1 MSYSLEAINQ
11 LDGIDWSFPSLANS
25 GIHSFHWYPATYIAA
40 IPGTLIPFFAK
51 EGEVVLDPFCGSGT
65 TGVEAIR
72 LGRRFIGVDT
82 NPVALLMT
90 NAKLSFPDPGQLR
103 KVIDDVIRRAES
115 LFGMAEVP
123 EHPRAAELLDWYH
136 PETMNTLNRLL
147 ASIME
152 VKSDLFRE
160 ALLSVYSGVLK
171 NCSSQGKHWG
181 WVCDNV
187 KPKASEIV
195 FKDAISAFAG
205 AANDYL
211 KFSKSSF
218 DSVKVHDSGVKRAD
232 VRGRY
237 SLFHGSCVDELR
249 RLSPGAVD
257 FIMTSPPYYGVADYV
272 KSQRLT
278 YLWFDVDELAEK
290 NLGFRSF
297 EALRKNEAGARS
309 NRFRKNSHSLY
320 MDFMRAFFAQ
330 CYRVLK
336 NNGYMALVV
345 GESQAREATTEILID
360 SAIEEGFSLSCRAE
374 RDIKQSR
381 RRLMAKV
388 KGEDILILQR
398 IEK

>member
-1 MSYSLEAINQ
+1 MSCNLEITSQ

-51 EGEVVLDPFCGSGT
+51 EGAVVLDPFCGSGT
-65 TGVEAIR
+65 TGVESVR
-72 LGRRFIGVDT
+72 LGRSFIGIDT

-90 NAKLSFPDPGQLR
+90 NAKLSFPDPAQLK
-103 KVIDDVIRRAES
+103 KVIDDVIGRAES
-115 LFGMAEVP
+115 LFGVREVP
-123 EHPRAAELLDWYH
+123 EHPRVDELLSWYH

-147 ASIME
+147 MSILE
-152 VKSDLFRE
+152 VKSELFRD
-160 ALLSVYSGVLK
+160 ALLSVFSGILK

-187 KPKASEIV
+187 KPKPFEIV
-195 FKDAISAFAG
+195 FKDAISIFAG

-211 KFSKSSF
+211 KFSKISF
-218 DSVKVHDSGVKRAD
+218 ESVKVHNPDIKRSE

-237 SLFHGSCVDELR
+237 NLHHGSCVDELR
-249 RLSPGAVD
+249 RIKPNSVD
-257 FIMTSPPYYGVADYV
+257 FVMTSPPYYGVADYV

-278 YLWFDVDELAEK
+278 YLWFDLESLADK
-290 NLGFRSF
+290 KLGFSSF
-297 EALRKNEAGARS
+297 EALRSNEAGARS

-320 MDFMRAFFAQ
+320 MEFMRAFFTQ
-330 CYRVLK
+330 CHRVLK
-336 NNGYMALVV
+336 NNSYMALVV
-345 GESQAREATTEILID
+345 GESQAREATTEVLIE
-360 SAIEEGFSLSCRAE
+360 SAREAGFVLSCRAE

-398 IEK
+398 IES

>member
-1 MSYSLEAINQ
+1 MNYSLDTISK

-25 GIHSFHWYPATYIAA
+25 GIHSFHWYPATFIAA

-51 EGEVVLDPFCGSGT
+51 EGDVVLDPFCGSGT

-72 LGRRFIGVDT
+72 LGRKFVGIDT

-90 NAKLSFPDPGQLR
+90 NAKLSFPDATQLK
-103 KVIDDVIRRAES
+103 KVVDEVIRRAEG
-115 LFGMAEVP
+115 LFGMADVP
-123 EHPRAAELLDWYH
+123 EHPRTEELLHWYH

-147 ASIME
+147 ASILE
-152 VKSDLFRE
+152 VKSDLFRD
-160 ALLSVYSGVLK
+160 ALLSVFSGVLK

-187 KPKASEIV
+187 RPKAHEIV
-195 FKDAISAFAG
+195 FKDAISVFAG

-211 KFSKSSF
+211 KFSKTSF
-218 DSVKVHDSGVKRAD
+218 EAVKVHNPEIKRSE

-237 SLFHGSCVDELR
+237 SLLHGSCVDQLASV
-249 RLSPGAVD
+249 SPDSID
-257 FIMTSPPYYGVADYV
+257 FVMTSPPYYGVADYV

-278 YLWFDVDELAEK
+278 YLWFDVDSLADKE
-290 NLGFRSF
+290 LGFRSF
-297 EALRKNEAGARS
+297 EALRSNEAGARS

-330 CYRVLK
+330 CHRVLK
-336 NNGYMALVV
+336 DNGYMALVV
-345 GESQAREATTEILID
+345 GESQARQATTDMLIE
-360 SAIEEGFSLSCRAE
+360 SALDEGFLLSCRAE

-388 KGEDILILQR
+388 KGEDILILQKVR
-398 IEK
+398 Q